1 MNFKRM
7 VITNQYINNGLK
19 IIPKKIMGSIDPY
32 LEWLKWLSYIPEFQ
46 QKRIDCLKT
55 KKVFELTF
63 TELEEL
69 KSLTKQ
75 KEMFLLLQK
84 YYTNE
89 ISLEDYLKVYDFMT
103 TASID
108 NLMISKLS
116 KDELQL
122 AEEQIKA
129 LVKLP
134 NEVLSQKIAKEI
146 KPENYKNLS
155 IVDSYV
161 LHFISKINFQRSIQS
176 LNQEIAE
183 DINEDEKMLWYSLK
197 RSASSY
203 ITK

>member
-1 MNFKRM
+1 MSGEFLNCSGLYIFKNNTIALIRFFNEIEPFSCRNF
-7 VITNQYINNGLK
+7 V
-19 IIPKKIMGSIDPY
+19 
-32 LEWLKWLSYIPEFQ
+32 
-46 QKRIDCLKT
+46 
-55 KKVFELTF
+55 
-63 TELEEL
+63 
-69 KSLTKQ
+69 
-75 KEMFLLLQK
+75 MFLLLQK